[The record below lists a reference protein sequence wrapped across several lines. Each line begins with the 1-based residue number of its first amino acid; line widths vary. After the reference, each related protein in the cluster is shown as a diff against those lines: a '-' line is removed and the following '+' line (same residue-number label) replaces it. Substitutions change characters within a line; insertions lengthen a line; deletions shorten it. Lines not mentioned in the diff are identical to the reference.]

1 MQQGAITGKQAFRRM
16 RSSAQTAGLLTV
28 AQGKVTEATAG
39 QRMGM
44 TNLIRQLS
52 DMSTMY
58 SMGARPAMI
67 FSSQIG
73 QVTDAV
79 GQMTGGTSKFASFMA
94 GPWGRALEIG
104 LVVLGPIAAKML
116 ETKDAADKAGAASE
130 TMAEKLDTQR
140 HSAQAVTQAL
150 REYNAEQ
157 KKAKESTLE
166 SAQAALVAAQTNVVD
181 ALGIRLKLGA
191 QLAASLASAQANAG
205 QGTGGLAGAVAQGEV
220 DKIRAAIAEND
231 KAVQKAMNDRRDA
244 EVNVAEEF
252 ANRMLTQS

>member
-1 MQQGAITGKQAFRRM
+1 
-16 RSSAQTAGLLTV
+16 
-28 AQGKVTEATAG
+28 
-39 QRMGM
+39 
-44 TNLIRQLS
+44 
-52 DMSTMY
+52 
-58 SMGARPAMI
+58 
-67 FSSQIG
+67 
-73 QVTDAV
+73 
-79 GQMTGGTSKFASFMA
+79 
-94 GPWGRALEIG
+94 
-104 LVVLGPIAAKML
+104 LGPIAAKML

-252 ANRMLTQS
+252 AKQDADPVLKIKAAYDARRKAVEATTMSVEDLRKALAKLNTQEKDDIKKAQASERAADKNNQSGREVSLSEAMSIAQGAGFRVTSGQRSYASEGSL